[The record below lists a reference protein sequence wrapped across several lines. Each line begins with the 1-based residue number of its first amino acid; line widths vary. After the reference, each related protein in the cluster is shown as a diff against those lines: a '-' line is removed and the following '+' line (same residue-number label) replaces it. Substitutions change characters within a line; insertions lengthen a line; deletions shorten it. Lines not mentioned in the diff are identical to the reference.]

1 MKFGIFY
8 QIPCLA
14 GQNAPDRYREVLY
27 QIELAEDLGFD
38 SVWLGELHFDAAL
51 GIMPNINIMAASI
64 AQRTSRMRIG
74 LGVSIIPMH
83 DPLLNAEE
91 AAMVDNLSDGR
102 LEFGVGRGVLTFYDP
117 FHINPQQSRERYA
130 EALDIIVGAW
140 TQDGFSYEGKHFQAP
155 RSFPGPEARTAAP
168 PTPHC
173 RRQRQPGRFRH
184 RCQARHGCDG
194 WTLSHSHGNPQGS
207 CRKPIARSSPDAGLP
222 PKPEFMK
229 ILQPTFVSETI
240 ADAQEATRASVD
252 QYFDALKINLDSPA
266 GDRIIEAVP
275 EYSHFKEARDE
286 HSHEQIVKK
295 GMDLYL
301 TPDKTTERL
310 NWFKSELPVGE
321 MLHWFEWAASSP
333 TKRSFDSMKLFAKEV
348 IPNFR

>member
-51 GIMPNINIMAASI
+51 GIMPSINIMAASI

-117 FHINPQQSRERYA
+117 FRIKPQESRERYA

-140 TQDGFSYEGKHFQAP
+140 TQDPFSYEGKHFQV
-155 RSFPGPEARTAAP
+155 REASLVPKPVQQPHPPLTVAASGSQGVFDVAAKRGMGVMAGLFL
-168 PTPHC
+168 TPMETLKD
-173 RRQRQPGRFRH
+173 RAATYRQVE
-184 RCQARHGCDG
+184 
-194 WTLSHSHGNPQGS
+194 S
-207 CRKPIARSSPDAGLP
+207 DAGLP

-229 ILQPTFVSETI
+229 ILQPTFVSETV

-266 GDRIIEAVP
+266 GNRIIEAVP

-286 HSHEQIVKK
+286 HSHAQIVKK

-321 MLHWFEWAASSP
+321 MLHWFEMGGLVP
-333 TKRSFDSMKLFAKEV
+333 HEKIVDSMKLFAKEV

>member
-14 GQNAPDRYREVLY
+14 GQYAPDRYREVLY

-51 GIMPNINIMAASI
+51 GIMPSINIMAGAI

-117 FHINPQQSRERYA
+117 FRIKPQESRERYA

-140 TQDGFSYEGKHFQAP
+140 TQDPFLLRRQA
-155 RSFPGPEARTAAP
+155 FPGA
-168 PTPHC
+168 
-173 RRQRQPGRFRH
+173 
-184 RCQARHGCDG
+184 
-194 WTLSHSHGNPQGS
+194 
-207 CRKPIARSSPDAGLP
+207 
-222 PKPEFMK
+222 
-229 ILQPTFVSETI
+229 
-240 ADAQEATRASVD
+240 
-252 QYFDALKINLDSPA
+252 
-266 GDRIIEAVP
+266 
-275 EYSHFKEARDE
+275 
-286 HSHEQIVKK
+286 
-295 GMDLYL
+295 
-301 TPDKTTERL
+301 
-310 NWFKSELPVGE
+310 
-321 MLHWFEWAASSP
+321 
-333 TKRSFDSMKLFAKEV
+333 
-348 IPNFR
+348 